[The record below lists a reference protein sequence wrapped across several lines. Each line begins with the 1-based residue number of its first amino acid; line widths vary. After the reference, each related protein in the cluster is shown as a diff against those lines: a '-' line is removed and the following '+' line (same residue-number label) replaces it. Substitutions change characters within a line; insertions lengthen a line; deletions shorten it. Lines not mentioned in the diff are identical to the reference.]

1 MEIKVIRKIFTE
13 DYTVGEL
20 YINGDY
26 FCDTLELTTRK
37 LEKASDKVPNKTAIP
52 YGKYQVKLTYSNH
65 FKRVLPEILNVLFF
79 SGARIHIGNTIKD
92 TRGCVLVGKYIGKG
106 TLAYSTVTFNA
117 LMKALSEDK
126 DNLTIEIIA
135 EQS

>member
-1 MEIKVIRKIFTE
+1 MELKVIRKIFTE

-20 YINGDY
+20 YINGDF

-52 YGKYQVKLTYSNH
+52 YGKYVVKLTYSKH
-65 FKRVLPEILNVLFF
+65 FKRVLPEILNVPFF
-79 SGARIHIGNTIKD
+79 LGARIHSGNTIKD
-92 TRGCVLVGKYIGKG
+92 TRGCILVGKYIGKG
-106 TLAYSTVTFNA
+106 VIVSSALAMGSIMSA
-117 LMKALSEDK
+117 ISDDK
-126 DNLTIEIIA
+126 DNLTIEVIA